1 MVNAFVLINVEPGS
15 EENVMEQL
23 KALNILEEAYISYGV
38 YDIVIKVKADT
49 MEKLKEAIT
58 TKIRTTPHVQ
68 ATLTLIMI
76 NENELL

>member
-1 MVNAFVLINVEPGS
+1 MVNAFVMLNVEPGS
-15 EENVMEQL
+15 EEKVMEHL
-23 KALNILEEAYISYGV
+23 KILDILEEAYISYGV

-58 TKIRTTPHVQ
+58 TKIRTTPQVQ

-76 NENELL
+76 NENT